1 MAILTVEGVVE
12 SGQIRLRDGVTLPED
27 TKVYVVVPGAEATH
41 LPHIRTPRLARP
53 EQGSDFAKQVVEV
66 TPDAE
71 L

>member
-12 SGQIRLRDGVTLPED
+12 SGQIRLREGVTLPED
-27 TKVYVVVPGAEATH
+27 TKVYVVVPGAEAH
-41 LPHIRTPRLARP
+41 LPHIRSPRLARP